1 MVEHEIHIGDK
12 FRIGEAI
19 VMVTQPRTPC
29 YKLALKFQR
38 DDMLERMLSN
48 GRSGFYVAVVEQG
61 VVQAGDAIERIHED
75 PERISVAEINALY
88 RDGGK
93 DANLLKRAANL
104 EALPDSWRDY
114 LREELKSLEHA
125 T

>member
-1 MVEHEIHIGDK
+1 
-12 FRIGEAI
+12 
-19 VMVTQPRTPC
+19 
-29 YKLALKFQR
+29 
-38 DDMLERMLSN
+38 
-48 GRSGFYVAVVEQG
+48 VVK
-61 VVQAGDAIERIHED
+61 AGDAIERIHGD

-104 EALPDSWRDY
+104 EALPESWRDY
-114 LREELKSLEHA
+114 LREELKSLEHV